1 MCSNHDPWGKGV
13 GTMESCF
20 FFNIE
25 MNLEKYLWKFS
36 QKPVRHKK
44 KPETCVKT

>member
-1 MCSNHDPWGKGV
+1 MILGERVWEQWKV
-13 GTMESCF
+13 VF